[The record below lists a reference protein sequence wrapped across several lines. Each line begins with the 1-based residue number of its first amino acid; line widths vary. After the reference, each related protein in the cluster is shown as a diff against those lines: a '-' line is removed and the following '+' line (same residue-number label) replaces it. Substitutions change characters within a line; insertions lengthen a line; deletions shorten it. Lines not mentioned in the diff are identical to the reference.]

1 MCIKVVDYGKC
12 TECPDRVKWKTP
24 AKLTQCQ
31 LSKDR
36 KPCQTIEQ
44 PRDNPVTCDECQDK
58 KTDGAYE
65 YGSTPLPN
73 PSQ

>member
-12 TECPDRVKWKTP
+12 TKCPDRVKWKTP
-24 AKLTQCQ
+24 AKLNQCQ
-31 LSKDR
+31 LSKDG

-44 PRDNPVTCDECQDK
+44 PEDNPVTCVECANEENG
-58 KTDGAYE
+58 GAYE
-65 YGSTPLPN
+65 YGSTPHPN